1 MLPHKINGKNLHYI
15 KYSSIQLHNWCH
27 TNWTSG
33 VRTGYFLCLLEALL
47 NTTGSGNGANPDL
60 LKSIQKILDNASRQ
74 PAQVAIVTEAI
85 HCCACYI
92 KLNPEEVDKNTN
104 EVMKV
109 LMNLSYSSDIFVKVL
124 EHFRM
129 LKLIFCIQ
137 WAFSLKALIWVLI

>member
-1 MLPHKINGKNLHYI
+1 MLPHRINYKILHYI

-109 LMNLSYSSDIFVKVL
+109 NESSYSFDIFDKVL
-124 EHFRM
+124 EHVRV
-129 LKLIFCIQ
+129 LRLIFCLGH
-137 WAFSLKALIWVLI
+137 FIWKLWFE

>member
-1 MLPHKINGKNLHYI
+1 M
-15 KYSSIQLHNWCH
+15 
-27 TNWTSG
+27 
-33 VRTGYFLCLLEALL
+33 

-109 LMNLSYSSDIFVKVL
+109 NESSYSLFGKVL
-124 EHFRM
+124 EHVTV
-129 LKLIFCIQ
+129 LKLYSVFDLSQ
-137 WAFSLKALIWVLI
+137 RV

>member
-1 MLPHKINGKNLHYI
+1 LG
-15 KYSSIQLHNWCH
+15 HNIWLL
-27 TNWTSG
+27 G

-47 NTTGSGNGANPDL
+47 NTTGSGSGANPDL

-109 LMNLSYSSDIFVKVL
+109 NK
-124 EHFRM
+124 
-129 LKLIFCIQ
+129 
-137 WAFSLKALIWVLI
+137 

>member
-1 MLPHKINGKNLHYI
+1 M
-15 KYSSIQLHNWCH
+15 
-27 TNWTSG
+27 
-33 VRTGYFLCLLEALL
+33 LEALL

-109 LMNLSYSSDIFVKVL
+109 NESSYSFDIFGKVL
-124 EHFRM
+124 EM
-129 LKLIFCIQ
+129 LGC
-137 WAFSLKALIWVLI
+137 SN

>member
-1 MLPHKINGKNLHYI
+1 MLPHRIDGKILHYIKSPAYI
-15 KYSSIQLHNWCH
+15 KYSSIQLHNCGH

-109 LMNLSYSSDIFVKVL
+109 NK
-124 EHFRM
+124 
-129 LKLIFCIQ
+129 
-137 WAFSLKALIWVLI
+137 

>member
-1 MLPHKINGKNLHYI
+1 MG
-15 KYSSIQLHNWCH
+15 SACH
-27 TNWTSG
+27 EVPQVFVQWIPKALALKSVTSG

-109 LMNLSYSSDIFVKVL
+109 NESSYSFDIFGKVL
-124 EHFRM
+124 EM
-129 LKLIFCIQ
+129 LGCLN
-137 WAFSLKALIWVLI
+137 